1 MSKFQDAKQTAIS
14 LGIDAGK
21 VKAMK
26 SLKEV
31 EAAIVEVQTTQ
42 TPTPVATATVP
53 ATPGK
58 KPGRPIN
65 PNSVRQA
72 RVTALAEK
80 AANGELKRGRPVDPN
95 SERAKRMAE
104 RAAKEAQGIELKRG
118 RPAFTPEQKAEAA
131 AKKAA
136 EKAAALTNIVVN
148 APAPVDAT
156 ITEDVTV

>member
-1 MSKFQDAKQTAIS
+1 MSKFQEAKQTAIS
-14 LGIDAGK
+14 MGIDAEK

-31 EAAIVEVQTTQ
+31 EAAIAEVQ
-42 TPTPVATATVP
+42 TPTPAATATVP

-95 SERAKRMAE
+95 SERAKRLAE

-136 EKAAALTNIVVN
+136 EKVAALTNIVVN

>member
-1 MSKFQDAKQTAIS
+1 MSKFQDLKNEAIN
-14 LGIDAGK
+14 LGIDAEK

-26 SLKEV
+26 STKEV
-31 EAAIVEVQTTQ
+31 EAAIAEVQ
-42 TPTPVATATVP
+42 TPTPAATAPVVV
-53 ATPGK
+53 PGK

-72 RVTALAEK
+72 RVTALAVK
-80 AANGELKRGRPVDPN
+80 AANGELKRGRPVDPT
-95 SERAKRMAE
+95 SERAIRMAE

-148 APAPVDAT
+148 ASAPVDAT
-156 ITEDVTV
+156 VTEDVTV